1 MGSIKPGLVVKAIAG
16 KENGSLYVAL
26 GTDPNGRILIANGS
40 DRRVEA
46 PKAKN
51 PKHLTVTKVEL
62 DITQI
67 TNKKLRQQLR
77 TVSTQ
82 DCCERPK

>member
-1 MGSIKPGLVVKAIAG
+1 MVSIKPGLVVKATAG
-16 KENGSLYVAL
+16 KENGSVYVAL
-26 GTDPNGRILIANGS
+26 GTDENGRILIANGS
-40 DRRVEA
+40 DRRIEK

-51 PKHLTVTKVEL
+51 PKHLTVTKAEL
-62 DITQI
+62 SLTDI